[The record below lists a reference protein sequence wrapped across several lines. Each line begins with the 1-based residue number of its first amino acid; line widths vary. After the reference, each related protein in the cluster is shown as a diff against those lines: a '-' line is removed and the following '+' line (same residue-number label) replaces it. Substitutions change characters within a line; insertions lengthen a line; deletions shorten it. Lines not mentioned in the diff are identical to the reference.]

1 LIVVCL
7 AIAEK
12 FFEEDQNMIENYS
25 LLSGV
30 PIKDINLLET
40 KLLLMIDYR
49 ILPETA
55 HIDLMMRGD
64 IDALFAERSTCD

>member
-1 LIVVCL
+1 MIVVCL
-7 AIAEK
+7 SIAEK

-40 KLLLMIDYR
+40 KVLLMVDYR
-49 ILPETA
+49 ILPEIA
-55 HIDLMMRGD
+55 QVDQIMRGD
-64 IDALFAERSTCD
+64 IDALFGERSGAD